1 MAIGFRWGNTSLS
14 ISFIMYILIS
24 VCLGLYLIKYMYT
37 LNKSISAMIVLILLI
52 LVFIFFGK
60 RWFQH
65 GQLKGSSAW
74 VTANALAQSDQSGST
89 SGQCA
94 DGSSTSTASIWP
106 PIVNQCPDFM
116 IIDASGNCVD
126 TNKLYGTGPTNA
138 NMGKTTITRYSG
150 KTNVCSSVIDATKS
164 KYLRWEGVVQTE
176 GSCNPANIG
185 KPPSL

>member
-14 ISFIMYILIS
+14 FSFIMYILIS

-74 VTANALAQSDQSGST
+74 VTANALASPT
-89 SGQCA
+89 SPAPQA
-94 DGSSTSTASIWP
+94 DNAP
-106 PIVNQCPDFM
+106 MVRLLPQH
-116 IIDASGNCVD
+116 
-126 TNKLYGTGPTNA
+126 LYG
-138 NMGKTTITRYSG
+138 
-150 KTNVCSSVIDATKS
+150 
-164 KYLRWEGVVQTE
+164 LR
-176 GSCNPANIG
+176 
-185 KPPSL
+185 L

>member
-14 ISFIMYILIS
+14 YSFIMYILVS
-24 VCLGLYLIKYMYT
+24 VCLGLYLIKYMYS

-74 VTANALAQSDQSGST
+74 VTANALAQSDQSGSP

-94 DGSSTSTASIWP
+94 DGSSTTTASIWP
-106 PIVNQCPDFM
+106 PIVNHCPDFM
-116 IIDASGNCVD
+116 IIDATGKCVD
-126 TNKLYGTGPTNA
+126 TNKLYGSGTALG
-138 NMGKTTITRYSG
+138 TTIIQTYKG
-150 KTNVCSSVIDATKS
+150 NTDVCSSVIDPAKS
-164 KYLRWEGVVQTE
+164 IYLRWEGVVQTE
-176 GSCNPANIG
+176 GSCNKANIG